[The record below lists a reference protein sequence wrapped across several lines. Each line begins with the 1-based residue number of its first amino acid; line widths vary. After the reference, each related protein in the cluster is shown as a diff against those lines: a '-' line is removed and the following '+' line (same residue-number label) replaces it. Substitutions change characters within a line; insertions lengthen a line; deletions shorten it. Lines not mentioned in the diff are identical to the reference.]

1 MVADLEPRSMGMAR
15 ASRRRTP
22 AERQEVEE
30 VGGQSR
36 RHTTRVIYCS
46 APHLPVKQ
54 SAYQRS
60 QVLLLLVLPRFPSP
74 SAAIIQRHW
83 LGLCYAPPPSSEYD
97 GMLNAARNG
106 APQPL
111 VTTWLKTAKRRYFVA
126 EMIASN

>member
-97 GMLNAARNG
+97 GMLNISLIVDFNPCRRRAMAR
-106 APQPL
+106 PSL
-111 VTTWLKTAKRRYFVA
+111 
-126 EMIASN
+126 

>member
-36 RHTTRVIYCS
+36 RHTTRVMSYIVLLHISLLSRVPISGHKFCWLIAMPGWFS
-46 APHLPVKQ
+46 CWCCPGFQVQQLPSSKGTGLVF
-54 SAYQRS
+54 AM
-60 QVLLLLVLPRFPSP
+60 LLLLH
-74 SAAIIQRHW
+74 Q
-83 LGLCYAPPPSSEYD
+83 
-97 GMLNAARNG
+97 AARNG

-111 VTTWLKTAKRRYFVA
+111 VTT
-126 EMIASN
+126 